1 MARGSYNRSRGATHV
16 VPEAWNAMNNWK
28 YEVAREL
35 GVDTQIQNG
44 YWGNVASRDA
54 GAVGGHMVRKMIEMA
69 ESQLSGKAG
78 APTTTR

>member
-16 VPEAWNAMNNWK
+16 VPEAWDAMNNWK
-28 YEVAREL
+28 YEIAREL

-54 GAVGGHMVRKMIEMA
+54 GTVGGHMTRKMIEMA
-69 ESQLSGKAG
+69 EQQLAGKAG
-78 APTTTR
+78 PTTTR